1 MPDMTDMAGEPAGP
15 RQEAGDTIE
24 AGETIA
30 ERAAELATEVTE
42 ARQPEE
48 RRRLTAAFAAAARS
62 GARATGRGARAVQ
75 RGTIASSGWLT
86 GQVVEMAPRV
96 RVRNQARL
104 RAQFP
109 GLSIEDAADAL
120 ITGASR
126 ASATIG
132 AGVGA
137 WFIAETG
144 LWLAAVAWLADRG
157 VRWLRRPTVQRW
169 LERITGIVLI
179 GFGLRLATESRRF
192 A

>member
-137 WFIAETG
+137 WAALPVLPAFPVEIVTETR
-144 LWLAAVAWLADRG
+144 ACRKARAVPR
-157 VRWLRRPTVQRW
+157 
-169 LERITGIVLI
+169 
-179 GFGLRLATESRRF
+179 
-192 A
+192 

>member
-1 MPDMTDMAGEPAGP
+1 MRRARRRRGGPSRDTVGPARDTVGP
-15 RQEAGDTIE
+15 AQDTVGPAQETGGAAPGFGDAPRE
-24 AGETIA
+24 AESSIA

-42 ARQPEE
+42 AEQPEE

-137 WFIAETG
+137 WAALPVLPAFPVEIVTET
-144 LWLAAVAWLADRG
+144 LA
-157 VRWLRRPTVQRW
+157 
-169 LERITGIVLI
+169 LI
-179 GFGLRLATESRRF
+179 
-192 A
+192 